1 MEILIMVNN
10 LFLQIV
16 DNNMLNMIMFFII
29 LKIMIHFIMDII
41 NLIFNKLDVYHNL
54 LNYYMLLNS

>member
-41 NLIFNKLDVYHNL
+41 NLIFNMLDVYHNL